1 MTGKAAII
9 GGGVIGG
16 GWAGRG
22 QDVFGKWLFSPKAA
36 VFAAL
41 FALIGAWR

>member
-16 GWAGRG
+16 GWAARG
-22 QDVFGKWLFSPKAA
+22 LDVFGTRLFFPKAA